1 MAGLG
6 ELCFVSA
13 LLPAFPLEAS
23 LRVICH
29 IVIACSAYHYTHTL
43 LPFTV
48 DSPPLKK
55 PKVEPSASPSKN
67 PRSDTPTSYPNA
79 PSNPC
84 HSSNG
89 LTNMNSD
96 TPHSVNNN
104 TSSLPPPPSLPPS
117 SSLAQKSQVPSQSHN
132 IMQNSISNHI
142 MPQVSNSST
151 ANASKSSRGTV
162 NNHQAMSHYH
172 MASIPNSSGLVP
184 NSLEQSL
191 HMDRQQQS
199 QHSNNNDVSVQPLC
213 MLYVCFSLL
222 CVHD

>member
-1 MAGLG
+1 MYPIT
-6 ELCFVSA
+6 
-13 LLPAFPLEAS
+13 LP
-23 LRVICH
+23 
-29 IVIACSAYHYTHTL
+29 T

-67 PRSDTPTSYPNA
+67 PRSDTPTSYSNA

-151 ANASKSSRGTV
+151 ANASKSVGSRGAV

-172 MASIPNSSGLVP
+172 MAPIPNSSGLVP

-191 HMDRQQQS
+191 HIDRQHQS
-199 QHSNNNDVSVQPLC
+199 QHNNNDVSIQSLC
-213 MLYVCFSLL
+213 MLHIIMLFPVVCACLNT
-222 CVHD
+222 